1 MYFYPNS
8 VILLLLLLEKKLE
21 LMHRKGIVFMIAL
34 ALTDVKECMGKLL
47 LSETFDPFYFI
58 EGEIVTFSTF
68 TMDGYLKK
76 DFFDEE
82 NAPERE
88 YALWKDMR
96 EFCFSIIKG
105 KRTPLSFKFV
115 LGLSDS
121 NIEKLLLQQELDC
134 KPQDVRGLYINLK
147 YDGQNLQCV
156 TGTAMNLF
164 TMDKS
169 LEQAWDKMIQK
180 FFAQKEIKYEVL

>member
-1 MYFYPNS
+1 
-8 VILLLLLLEKKLE
+8 
-21 LMHRKGIVFMIAL
+21 MIAL
-34 ALTDVKECMGKLL
+34 ALPQVKECMAKLL

-58 EGEIVTFSTF
+58 EGEIVTFNTF
-68 TMDGYLKK
+68 TLDGYLKK
-76 DFFDEE
+76 DFFEQEE
-82 NAPERE
+82 DPERE
-88 YALWKDMR
+88 YALWKDVR
-96 EFCFSIIKG
+96 EFCFSLIKG

-121 NIEKLLLQQELDC
+121 NIEKLLLQQGLDF

-147 YDGQNLQCV
+147 YDGQKLQCI

-169 LEQAWDKMIQK
+169 LEQAWDIMVQK

>member
-1 MYFYPNS
+1 
-8 VILLLLLLEKKLE
+8 
-21 LMHRKGIVFMIAL
+21 MIAL
-34 ALTDVKECMGKLL
+34 ELPEVKECMAKLL

-58 EGEIVTFSTF
+58 EGEITTFGTF

-76 DFFDEE
+76 EFFDSEE
-82 NAPERE
+82 IPPRD

-96 EFCFSIIKG
+96 EYCFSLIKG

-121 NIEKLLLQQELDC
+121 NIEKLLMQQGLDF

-147 YDGQNLQCV
+147 YDGTKLQCV

-180 FFAQKEIKYEVL
+180 FFTQKEIKFDLL

>member
-1 MYFYPNS
+1 
-8 VILLLLLLEKKLE
+8 
-21 LMHRKGIVFMIAL
+21 MIAL
-34 ALTDVKECMGKLL
+34 ALTDVKECMAKLL

-58 EGEIVTFSTF
+58 EGELVTFSTF

-76 DFFDEE
+76 DYFNAE

-88 YALWKDMR
+88 YALWKDVR
-96 EFCFSIIKG
+96 EFCFSLIKG

-121 NIEKLLLQQELDC
+121 NIEKLLLQQELDY

-147 YDGQNLQCV
+147 FDGQNLQCI

-169 LEQAWDKMIQK
+169 LEQAWDKMVQK
-180 FFAQKEIKYEVL
+180 FFTQKEIKYEVL

>member
-1 MYFYPNS
+1 
-8 VILLLLLLEKKLE
+8 
-21 LMHRKGIVFMIAL
+21 MIAL
-34 ALTDVKECMGKLL
+34 ALTDVKECMAKLL

-58 EGEIVTFSTF
+58 EGELVTFSTF
-68 TMDGYLKK
+68 TLDGYLKK
-76 DFFDEE
+76 DFYDAE
-82 NAPERE
+82 NVPERE

-96 EFCFSIIKG
+96 EFCFSLIKG

-121 NIEKLLLQQELDC
+121 NIEKLLLQQELDF

-147 YDGQNLQCV
+147 FDGQNLQCI

-169 LEQAWDKMIQK
+169 LEQAWDKMVQK

>member
-1 MYFYPNS
+1 
-8 VILLLLLLEKKLE
+8 
-21 LMHRKGIVFMIAL
+21 MIAL

-76 DFFDEE
+76 DFYNDE
-82 NAPERE
+82 NVPERE

-96 EFCFSIIKG
+96 EFCLSIIKG

-115 LGLSDS
+115 LGLSNS
-121 NIEKLLLQQELDC
+121 NIEKLLLQQELDF

-147 YDGQNLQCV
+147 YDGQNLQCI

-169 LEQAWDKMIQK
+169 LEQAWDKMVQK
-180 FFAQKEIKYEVL
+180 FFTQKEIKYEVL

>member
-1 MYFYPNS
+1 
-8 VILLLLLLEKKLE
+8 
-21 LMHRKGIVFMIAL
+21 MIAL
-34 ALTDVKECMGKLL
+34 SLPEVKECMSKLL

-58 EGEIVTFSTF
+58 EGEIVTFNTF
-68 TMDGYLKK
+68 TLDGYLKK
-76 DFFDEE
+76 EFFDTEE
-82 NAPERE
+82 IPARD
-88 YALWKDMR
+88 YALWKDVR
-96 EFCFSIIKG
+96 EFCFSLIKG

-121 NIEKLLLQQELDC
+121 NIEKLLLQQELDF

-147 YDGQNLQCV
+147 FDGQNLQCI

-169 LEQAWDKMIQK
+169 LEQAWDKMVQK

>member
-1 MYFYPNS
+1 
-8 VILLLLLLEKKLE
+8 
-21 LMHRKGIVFMIAL
+21 MIAL
-34 ALTDVKECMGKLL
+34 ALPQVKECMAKLL

-58 EGEIVTFSTF
+58 EGEIVTFNTF
-68 TMDGYLKK
+68 TLDGYLKK
-76 DFFDEE
+76 DFFEQEE
-82 NAPERE
+82 APERE
-88 YALWKDMR
+88 YALWKDVR
-96 EFCFSIIKG
+96 EFCFSLIKG

-121 NIEKLLLQQELDC
+121 NIEKLLLQQGLDF
-134 KPQDVRGLYINLK
+134 KPQDVQGLYINLK
-147 YDGQNLQCV
+147 YDGQKLQCV

-169 LEQAWDKMIQK
+169 LEQAWNKMVQK

>member
-1 MYFYPNS
+1 
-8 VILLLLLLEKKLE
+8 
-21 LMHRKGIVFMIAL
+21 MIAL
-34 ALTDVKECMGKLL
+34 ALPQVKECMAKLL

-58 EGEIVTFSTF
+58 EGEIVTFNTF
-68 TMDGYLKK
+68 TLDGYLKK
-76 DFFDEE
+76 DFFEQEE
-82 NAPERE
+82 APERE

-96 EFCFSIIKG
+96 EFCFSLIKG

-121 NIEKLLLQQELDC
+121 NIEKLLLQQGLDF
-134 KPQDVRGLYINLK
+134 KPQDVQGLYINLK
-147 YDGQNLQCV
+147 YDGQKLQCI

-169 LEQAWDKMIQK
+169 LEQAWDMMVQK